1 MTLLP
6 FSPLDRAALYAGSRN
21 LTIQQEPLGGGFD
34 GLVLATDQGTAIKT
48 LNNPQLYRQELAVY
62 QHLKEKNVTN
72 VQGFQVPTLV
82 ANDDALSVIEM
93 TIVSPPF
100 VVDFA
105 GARLYK
111 RNDFGDEIMAEWRR
125 EKQEI
130 FESDWPRVNTL
141 IWAFEQLGVFLSDV
155 HPRNVMCR

>member
-21 LTIQQEPLGGGFD
+21 LTIQPEPLGGGFD

-48 LNNPQLYRQELAVY
+48 LNNAQLYRQELAVY
-62 QHLKEKNVTN
+62 RHLKEKLVTN
-72 VQGFQVPTLV
+72 VHGFQVPTLV

-105 GARLYK
+105 CARLHM
-111 RNDFGDEIMAEWRR
+111 RNDFGDEIIAEWRR

-130 FESDWPRVNTL
+130 FESDWPRVNRL